1 MNLMKHT
8 VSYYEDAYARLVLS
22 KGVNLRKG
30 QRLLIMTS
38 PKNYDLAQRIAKHAY
53 QMGSDYVLIRLS
65 DYELDAV
72 RIEQQSDDQLEYV
85 PAFYTAMQ
93 HQHLAEDWAYIRI
106 DNTEDRLALE
116 GVDSQK
122 LALMQRGIRKSSAT
136 FRSSLMRH
144 EHPWCVIAAPGPV
157 WAKQIL
163 GPGAAVEDLYEIL
176 IPILRL
182 DAEDPVQAWSDHAER
197 LLSLSRKL
205 SDLNIRELQITD
217 KTTGTDVSMKLS
229 DETIWIGGPKRL
241 PDGTYYFPN
250 IPTEEVFTVPQRLSV
265 NGKIVTTKP
274 VTIFG
279 SHVNGC
285 SFTFKDGQVV
295 EYSAQKGQ
303 EMLDKFF
310 ETDEGASFVGELA
323 LVDKDS
329 PIARSSQVFQSILYD
344 ENAACHF
351 ALGAGYPSCFIHG
364 KQLKSDEQL
373 RAAGCNTSSLH
384 TDFMF
389 GSPTTNVKGLTHE
402 GEIIEIMVE
411 GSIVIG

>member
-1 MNLMKHT
+1 MKHSI
-8 VSYYEDAYARLVLS
+8 SYYEDVYARLVLEQ
-22 KGVNLRKG
+22 GVSLRKG

-38 PKNYDLAQRIAKHAY
+38 PKNYDFAQRIAKNAY
-53 QMGSDYVLIRLS
+53 QMGSDYVLTRLS
-65 DYELDAV
+65 DYELDAT
-72 RIEQQSDDQLEYV
+72 RIEYQSDAQLEYV
-85 PAFYTAMQ
+85 PSFITALQ

-136 FRSSLMRH
+136 LRGSLMRH
-144 EHPWCVIAAPGPV
+144 EHPWCVICAPGPV

-163 GPGAAVEDLYEIL
+163 GPGACLEDLYEIL

-182 DAEDPVQAWSDHAER
+182 DAEDPVQAWSDHAKR
-197 LLSLSRKL
+197 LLGLSGKL
-205 SDLNIRELQITD
+205 TDLSIRELQITD
-217 KTTGTDVSMKLS
+217 KKTGTDVSMNLS
-229 DETIWIGGPKRL
+229 DETIWIGGPKKL

-279 SHVNGC
+279 SQVNGC

-295 EYSAQKGQ
+295 EFKANTGQ
-303 EMLDKFF
+303 QMLEKFF

-323 LVDKDS
+323 LVDKNS
-329 PIARSSQVFQSILYD
+329 PIAQSSQVFQSILYD

-351 ALGAGYPSCFIHG
+351 ALGAGYPSCFTNG

-389 GSPTTNVKGLTHE
+389 GSPTTNIRGLTHE
-402 GEIIEIMVE
+402 GEIIEIMTD